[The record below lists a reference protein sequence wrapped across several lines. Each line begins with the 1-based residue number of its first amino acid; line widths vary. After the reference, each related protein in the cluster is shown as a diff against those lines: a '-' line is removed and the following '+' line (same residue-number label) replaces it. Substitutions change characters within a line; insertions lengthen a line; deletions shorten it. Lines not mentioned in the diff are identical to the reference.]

1 MSEDTPEETSG
12 ETNAQPR
19 RYPDKRRSGD
29 PIDHGSELSLPE
41 NWNDLDPEDQSR
53 YLHRNLTKGNLFE
66 AIVREAGLHEKGGT
80 GSYPFKKHHLVDL
93 LLELRDRR

>member
-1 MSEDTPEETSG
+1 MNEDAPEATPEKSD
-12 ETNAQPR
+12 AQSE
-19 RYPDKRRSGD
+19 RYPDKRRFGD

-41 NWNDLDPEDQSR
+41 YWDDLDPEDQSL
-53 YLHRNLTKGNLFE
+53 YLHQNLTKGDLFE

-80 GSYPFKKHHLVDL
+80 GSYPFKKYHLVDL